1 MDEADKEKMKIAVS
15 SYVAVQISFIVAWMI
30 GLFNISA
37 IFALIPT
44 FVALIVLA
52 IMFGFLK
59 LIECFVGLDDD
70 DEFNCV
76 LGFDEEED
84 KKK

>member
-1 MDEADKEKMKIAVS
+1 M
-15 SYVAVQISFIVAWMI
+15 SFIAAWMI

-37 IFALIPT
+37 FFAFIPT
-44 FVALIVLA
+44 FVAVMVLA
-52 IMFGFLK
+52 VMFGFMK

-70 DEFNCV
+70 DEFSGV
-76 LGFDEEED
+76 LGLDEEED